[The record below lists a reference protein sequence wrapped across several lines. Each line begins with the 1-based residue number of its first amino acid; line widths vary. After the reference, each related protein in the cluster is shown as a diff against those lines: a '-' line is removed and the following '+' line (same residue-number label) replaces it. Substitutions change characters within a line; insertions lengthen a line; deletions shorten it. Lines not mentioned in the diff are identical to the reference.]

1 MILFYI
7 FLTGAFIPQ
16 DIADVI
22 SGLSICLNP
31 FSYLQ
36 IKFKG
41 DHSFVSDYFDFGL
54 ENSNLEVFEIKSDS
68 TIVNITSFL
77 TSMLIYWILHFLI
90 HCYFILFI
98 LYLLLYNYIPTSG
111 RGIQKFN
118 FFWIKKII
126 SPLPLIFYYLS
137 MKLTIIIKSFILS
150 LAFL

>member
-1 MILFYI
+1 MQSTQSSQQETAVSDIAKSLTITNQIVVGAIVVITAASSLANLSTMASFWTAINQLQLLFYI

-77 TSMLIYWILHFLI
+77 TSMLIY
-90 HCYFILFI
+90 
-98 LYLLLYNYIPTSG
+98 
-111 RGIQKFN
+111 
-118 FFWIKKII
+118 
-126 SPLPLIFYYLS
+126 
-137 MKLTIIIKSFILS
+137 
-150 LAFL
+150 